1 MKEVRILTIEE
12 IAERRLAYIKR
23 LQAEN
28 AELTELLLKA
38 KKYKAGYWKQRS
50 LLKAASKEEEE

>member
-28 AELTELLLKA
+28 AELTELLLKMKQA
-38 KKYKAGYWKQRS
+38 KSGYWNQGS
-50 LLKAASKEEEE
+50 LLKAASKEEE

>member
-28 AELTELLLKA
+28 AELKEALERM
-38 KKYKAGYWKQRS
+38 KKTKSGYWNQGS
-50 LLKAASKEEEE
+50 LLKAASKEEE

>member
-38 KKYKAGYWKQRS
+38 KKYKAGYWLS
-50 LLKAASKEEEE
+50 LIHI

>member
-28 AELTELLLKA
+28 AELKEALERM
-38 KKYKAGYWKQRS
+38 KKTKSGYWNQVS
-50 LLKAASKEEEE
+50 LLKAASKEEE

>member
-28 AELTELLLKA
+28 AELKEELERM
-38 KKYKAGYWKQRS
+38 KKTKSGYWNQGS
-50 LLKAASKEEEE
+50 LLKAASKEEE

>member
-12 IAERRLAYIKR
+12 IEERRLAYIKR

-28 AELTELLLKA
+28 AELTELLLKMKKA
-38 KKYKAGYWKQRS
+38 KSGYWNQGS
-50 LLKAASKEEEE
+50 LLKAASKEEE

>member
-1 MKEVRILTIEE
+1 MREVRILTIEE

-28 AELTELLLKA
+28 AELTELLLKM
-38 KKYKAGYWKQRS
+38 KKSKSAYWNQGS
-50 LLKAASKEEEE
+50 LLKAASEEEE